1 MLTCTGNVWHI
12 SGGPILEYDWSK
24 VSPVGRKHGEESNFY
39 GCPALF
45 YDDFWEVIFGDT
57 NPAALKTFYGTDW
70 GGYVTRP
77 GVNDLL
83 DPPNNYLRAVYG
95 WPTDARLERRTLFG
109 VVSRRCRPLDK
120 GRTSTEKK
128 SWGSLTTPET
138 TLRNL
143 QPSTAGGFEQARC
156 TRYRPGL
163 C

>member
-24 VSPVGRKHGEESNFY
+24 VPPVGRKHGEESNFY

-95 WPTDARLERRTLFG
+95 WPTDAPARTARTENIVRCGVTSLQTFG
-109 VVSRRCRPLDK
+109 QRSDVHREEIVRFADHSGDHFA
-120 GRTSTEKK
+120 K
-128 SWGSLTTPET
+128 SAT
-138 TLRNL
+138 
-143 QPSTAGGFEQARC
+143 
-156 TRYRPGL
+156 
-163 C
+163 